1 MKVAYVRVSAADQNE
16 ARQVEGLRGYKIERW
31 YIEKASARNTD
42 RPKLQELLD
51 FIRQGDVLYIHDFS
65 RLARSTADLLRLVE
79 LLEQK
84 GVALVSSKENIDTA
98 TPAGRLMLAMI
109 GAINEF
115 ERATLLERQREGIA
129 IAKAAGKY
137 KGRKKITRADLP
149 RFDVLYERYMRR
161 EISKSRMAKEL
172 GVSRPTLDGM
182 MNPYKGI
189 NEAIL
194 KNHHPQNNENN

>member
-1 MKVAYVRVSAADQNE
+1 MRVSTADQNE
-16 ARQVEGLRGYKIERW
+16 VRQVEGLKGYGIERW
-31 YIEKASARNTD
+31 YIEKASARDMD

-65 RLARSTADLLRLVE
+65 RLSRTTADLLRLVE

-115 ERATLLERQREGIA
+115 ERASLLERQREGIS

-149 RFDVLYERYMRR
+149 GFDTLYEQYMRR
-161 EISKSRMAKEL
+161 KISKSRMAKAL
-172 GVSRPTLDGM
+172 RVSRPTLDRVM
-182 MNPYKGI
+182 IEI
-189 NEAIL
+189 N
-194 KNHHPQNNENN
+194 Q